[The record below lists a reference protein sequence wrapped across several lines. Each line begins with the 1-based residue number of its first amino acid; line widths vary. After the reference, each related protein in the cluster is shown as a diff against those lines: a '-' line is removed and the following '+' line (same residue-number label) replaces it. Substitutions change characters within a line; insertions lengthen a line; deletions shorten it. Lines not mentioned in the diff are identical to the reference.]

1 VKAIFNRN
9 SDGAR
14 HVEHHAFAD
23 ITKPSKCT
31 VKESVEEFEA
41 AIKAKAAGGWV
52 VFAKIA
58 HAAAAKEA
66 GLEMSSSATPKGA
79 RLR

>member
-1 VKAIFNRN
+1 MALAVLNTN
-9 SDGAR
+9 
-14 HVEHHAFAD
+14 AFAD

-52 VFAKIA
+52 VFTEIA
-58 HAAAAKEA
+58 HAAAAREA
-66 GLEMSSSATPKGA
+66 GLEMSSSATSKGA

>member
-1 VKAIFNRN
+1 MALAMLNTN
-9 SDGAR
+9 
-14 HVEHHAFAD
+14 AFAD

-31 VKESVEEFEA
+31 VKESVENEA

-52 VFAKIA
+52 VFTEIA
-58 HAAAAKEA
+58 HAAATREA